1 MIMANEGVRLYVDL
15 DELKKQPAELEQIR
29 LQLKEYLIGFEKSKQ
44 FLANCKYSCYLDIAA
59 LDSYDRRLQDALSRL
74 NILKNTLSDICDIY
88 EMYDKKV
95 FVNYDMGNLYA
106 ETPLHETTTFRLV
119 VGTGAIIGV
128 LAVSVLCPACAIST
142 GAVISAAKV
151 AAIVGLVKGVTSVC
165 NGEDFLD
172 GFTDGYMWGAI
183 SGALG
188 AVVGGVAA
196 AVGGSA
202 GKTGAT
208 LATHAVMAIGDGAAD
223 TAIYAGKAALDDE
236 DVTVE
241 GIAMTWVTGALLSAA
256 GQSFTVT
263 GYKPIVQDGEEV
275 LNLNSQFRREVPD
288 VIDDSVRSKTL
299 TGAIGDTVENV
310 VEGGSTSVYSYDGV
324 KQASEYLQSQGV
336 PRLYRKKIL
345 ESFDVKT
352 IKLQTAGDST
362 YGLRFYGG
370 NAAAQQ
376 SYGSQYIG
384 GAEQWYINNLE
395 DLIK

>member
-1 MIMANEGVRLYVDL
+1 MKRVN
-15 DELKKQPAELEQIR
+15 
-29 LQLKEYLIGFEKSKQ
+29 
-44 FLANCKYSCYLDIAA
+44 SCYLDIAA

-106 ETPLHETTTFRLV
+106 ETSLHETTTFRLV
-119 VGTGAIIGV
+119 VGTGAIIGI

-151 AAIVGLVKGVTSVC
+151 AAIVGLVRGVTSVC

-172 GFTDGYMWGAI
+172 GFADGYMWGAI

-208 LATHAVMAIGDGAAD
+208 LATHAVMAVGDGAAD

-236 DVTVE
+236 DVTIE

-256 GQSFTVT
+256 GQSFTAT

-288 VIDDSVRSKTL
+288 VVDDGVSSKML
-299 TGAIGDTVENV
+299 TDTIGDTVEQV
-310 VEGGSTSVYSYDGV
+310 VEGGSSFKYMEQLDNF
-324 KQASEYLQSQGV
+324 SE
-336 PRLYRKKIL
+336 KKINHMINGSKNSNHSWEKL
-345 ESFDVKT
+345 VPDKNWSDIKNIVNNVMDNGVEVPYKSVFSKKMT
-352 IKLQTAGDST
+352 INGYEVEVTYNKLAD
-362 YGLRFYGG
+362 
-370 NAAAQQ
+370 
-376 SYGSQYIG
+376 
-384 GAEQWYINNLE
+384 GAIKISDAWINP
-395 DLIK
+395 